1 MNDANS
7 RRRLGRGLSALLG
20 DDDNDYE
27 ELDKARAQRE
37 LPIEQLH
44 PGRYQPRSNFD
55 DDELKAL
62 AESVR
67 TKGILQPILVRRD
80 PVEADRYEIIAGER
94 RWRAAQRA
102 QLHNVPV
109 VIREMNDQEALEIA
123 LIENV
128 QREDLSAIEEGEAY
142 QRLIDEFS
150 HTQDALSKV
159 VGKSRSHVANT
170 LRLLTL
176 PIEVRDMVDTGV
188 LTAGH
193 ARALVGREDAV
204 SLAREIAGGGM
215 TVRDIEGRVS
225 KGTKGARKAR
235 TPSAKSADTIAL
247 ERDVSDAIGLKV
259 AINLKGAEESGR
271 GTLSIDFENLDQLDD
286 VLRRLNQSAAPK
298 AADPVPARKPA
309 PPANTAT
316 EFGETN
322 PRKDSFPFKP

>member
-1 MNDANS
+1 MNDNNS

-20 DDDNDYE
+20 DDEADYE
-27 ELDKARAQRE
+27 ELEKARPQRE

-44 PGRYQPRSNFD
+44 PGRFQPRTNFD
-55 DDELKAL
+55 DEEMKAL
-62 AESVR
+62 VESVR
-67 TKGILQPILVRRD
+67 ARGIIQPILVRRD
-80 PVEADRYEIIAGER
+80 PVEAERYEIIAGER

-109 VIREMNDQEALEIA
+109 VIREMDDQEALEIA
-123 LIENV
+123 LIENI

-176 PIEVRDMVDTGV
+176 PPEVRSMVDSGE

-204 SLAREIAGGGM
+204 DMAREIASGGM
-215 TVRDIEGRVS
+215 TVRDVESRVS
-225 KGTKGARKAR
+225 RGASRPRKSGKA
-235 TPSAKSADTIAL
+235 PAKSADTLAL

-259 AINLKGAEESGR
+259 AINLRGGEDSGR
-271 GTLSIDFENLDQLDD
+271 GTLSVEFENLDQLDD
-286 VLRRLNQSAAPK
+286 VLRRLNQTEAPK
-298 AADPVPARKPA
+298 STGNAQPVKA
-309 PPANTAT
+309 
-316 EFGETN
+316 
-322 PRKDSFPFKP
+322 SFPFKP